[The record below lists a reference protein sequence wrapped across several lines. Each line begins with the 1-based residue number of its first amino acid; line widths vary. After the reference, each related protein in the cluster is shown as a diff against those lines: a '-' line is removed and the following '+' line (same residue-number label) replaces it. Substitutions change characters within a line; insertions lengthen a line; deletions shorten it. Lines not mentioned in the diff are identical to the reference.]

1 LRLLPEIPRDDVG
14 VSQPHSQVVV
24 LRLRGASIGHV
35 EDELAILDRV
45 QCHVVASRRRTS
57 ISAHLIYNRRV
68 VAALY
73 ALICLIWGSTWLAI
87 KVSLVGVPPF
97 LGAGLRFLLA
107 TTMVGLVLGLR
118 RKQIELTRDDKV
130 CVLSLGLLVF
140 WLDYACVYWA
150 ELHISSGLTA
160 VLFSTMPLMTAL
172 LSAFWTRSETLRARN
187 VAGILIGVAGTALL
201 FWPHERLGVMQALG
215 MLSTLTGS
223 LCAAINL
230 VTMKKHGRHSD
241 PFVLN
246 FLGMGLGAVCLLLM
260 SAALERWTTVVWTR
274 SNVLAILYLSL
285 FGSVI
290 AFSAYYYLIKRM
302 DATIVSLSTLII
314 PIVALAL
321 GRAFLDETVTP
332 AAVVGIV
339 TILAGVGVAI
349 LPRAVDRRRPTI
361 VRQPAPATAPQTDR
375 ADAR

>member
-1 LRLLPEIPRDDVG
+1 M
-14 VSQPHSQVVV
+14 
-24 LRLRGASIGHV
+24 
-35 EDELAILDRV
+35 
-45 QCHVVASRRRTS
+45 
-57 ISAHLIYNRRV
+57 

-215 MLSTLTGS
+215 MLSTLAGS

-260 SAALERWTTVVWTR
+260 SAALERWATVVWTR

-321 GRAFLDETVTP
+321 GRAFLHETVTP

-361 VRQPAPATAPQTDR
+361 AMQPTPATAPQANAQPATRDNS
-375 ADAR
+375 AAS

>member
-1 LRLLPEIPRDDVG
+1 M
-14 VSQPHSQVVV
+14 
-24 LRLRGASIGHV
+24 
-35 EDELAILDRV
+35 
-45 QCHVVASRRRTS
+45 VA
-57 ISAHLIYNRRV
+57 V
-68 VAALY
+68 LY

-97 LGAGLRFLLA
+97 LAAGLRFLLSA
-107 TTMVGLVLGLR
+107 TLVGLVLAAR
-118 RKQIELTRDDKV
+118 RRRIVLTRDDRV
-130 CVLSLGLLVF
+130 CVLSLGFLVF

-172 LSAFWTRSETLRARN
+172 LSAFWTRSETLSVRN
-187 VAGILIGVAGTALL
+187 VTGILVGVAGTALL

-215 MLSTLTGS
+215 MLSALTGS

-246 FLGMGLGAVCLLLM
+246 FLGMGVGAVCLLLM

-274 SNVLAILYLSL
+274 TNVLAILYLSL

-321 GRAFLDETVTP
+321 GRAFLHEVVTP
-332 AAVVGIV
+332 AAMPGIV
-339 TILAGVGVAI
+339 TILAGVGIAI
-349 LPRAVDRRRPTI
+349 LPTAVGRPRPA
-361 VRQPAPATAPQTDR
+361 VVLQPASAAVPQVNGKPITRDNTA
-375 ADAR
+375 AS